1 MINRNGETRGY
12 TPKHT
17 WYEKEL
23 DNIKSPYMN
32 VKRIIIKD
40 KDVNLIYDDKT
51 KTLDIQRVVLGINGN
66 LQVDTAKGVI
76 NIKPVDGLLRCESR
90 GGDYWTQV
98 YHCKVKEKW

>member
-1 MINRNGETRGY
+1 
-12 TPKHT
+12 
-17 WYEKEL
+17 
-23 DNIKSPYMN
+23 
-32 VKRIIIKD
+32 
-40 KDVNLIYDDKT
+40 
-51 KTLDIQRVVLGINGN
+51 VLGINGN